1 MALKI
6 DPVTKTEPKTDVVH
20 NELNTTR
27 IEQGVLLQKYIVDK
41 YSKSVTEF
49 VTISNT
55 LFGNTDWFTKET
67 LLSILDESKGK
78 TTIDYKLKSSSIA
91 EGTRKAQDGKA
102 IQINFNE
109 KDVTILVYVQ
119 SSHDK
124 SKKWRYSHGY
134 KIDKNT
140 FDAYTLVIT
149 NDANVVTME
158 QKAKAKEN
166 ASLNLG

>member
-1 MALKI
+1 MVQKT
-6 DPVTKTEPKTDVVH
+6 DPVVKTESKNDVAH

-27 IEQGVLLQKYIVDK
+27 IALGLLTQKIIVDK
-41 YSKSVTEF
+41 YSKAVTEF
-49 VTISNT
+49 VTISDT
-55 LFGNTDWFTKET
+55 LFTKADWFTKET

-124 SKKWRYSHGY
+124 SKEWRYSHGY
-134 KIDKNT
+134 KIDKRT
-140 FDAYTLVIT
+140 FDSYTLVLS
-149 NDANVVTME
+149 NDANVATLE
-158 QKAKAKEN
+158 QKAKTKEN

>member
-1 MALKI
+1 MVQKT
-6 DPVTKTEPKTDVVH
+6 DPVVKTESKNDVAH

-27 IEQGVLLQKYIVDK
+27 IALGLLTQKIIVDK
-41 YSKSVTEF
+41 YSKAVTEF
-49 VTISNT
+49 VTISDT
-55 LFGNTDWFTKET
+55 LFTKET

-124 SKKWRYSHGY
+124 SKEWRYSHGY
-134 KIDKNT
+134 KIDKRT
-140 FDAYTLVIT
+140 FDSYTLVLS
-149 NDANVVTME
+149 NDANVATLE
-158 QKAKAKEN
+158 QKAKTKEN